1 VAAVTLA
8 VLAAPLMLALTL
20 LLLFAVSSRS
30 IGPAAG
36 LGAGWGGGGP
46 GGGTVG
52 PASPGS
58 IAVVGQAG
66 SAPSPLTVPPVPAPS
81 VLPLVG
87 ASSSTLILLA
97 SLPPFQV
104 FLPFLP
110 PPETVLSSSEI
121 GDKRFAGSGTRAP
134 FPPLLWGLAIGRLRT
149 RSSFWMRILMP

>member
-1 VAAVTLA
+1 VAAVALV
-8 VLAAPLMLALTL
+8 VLAAPLTLALTL
-20 LLLFAVSSRS
+20 LLLFAVSSCS
-30 IGPAAG
+30 IGPPAVP
-36 LGAGWGGGGP
+36 GAGWGGGGP

-66 SAPSPLTVPPVPAPS
+66 SAPSPLTVPAPS
-81 VLPLVG
+81 TLPLVA

-97 SLPPFQV
+97 SLPPFLV

-134 FPPLLWGLAIGRLRT
+134 FPPLLWGLVIGRLRT
-149 RSSFWMRILMP
+149 RMSFRMRILMP